1 MFDVAIVGLGPA
13 GLEALKI
20 AIKNNLK
27 VIAFEKSFLGGTCLN
42 QGCIPT
48 KAILHSSNLYQE
60 FLSAEEFGIS
70 VKDINF
76 NWNKILD
83 RKNQIVEKFN
93 KALALEF
100 KKKAEIISASAN
112 LIIENDEILIEAED
126 NIYQA
131 KNIIIATGSSPV
143 ELSCLEFD
151 HQNIL
156 SSDDILNL
164 ETLPKSI
171 AIVGSGAIG
180 LEIAQ
185 FLNSFNVDVTIVEK
199 APNLA
204 PNLDIDLQKRIER
217 ILKTNKIKYF
227 KDDFIK
233 CFKNGIVELNS
244 SKQFEVEKILVA
256 VGRKPNLPKISL
268 AQSEI
273 VANLQINDDCTC
285 DFDNLYIIGD
295 ATKKTMLA
303 HNASYQAKIV
313 MNKIL
318 EKKKLSL
325 KNCPAVVYLT
335 PEIATVGL
343 REQDI
348 QNKDEY
354 VIKKMLLGSLAK
366 PWCEGAQDGLVKV
379 IIKENKIK
387 GAHIVSKNASILISI
402 FNILIE
408 KEIEVDEIE
417 EMIFPHPCFSEVV
430 PEVLR

>member
-1 MFDVAIVGLGPA
+1 M
-13 GLEALKI
+13 
-20 AIKNNLK
+20 
-27 VIAFEKSFLGGTCLN
+27 
-42 QGCIPT
+42 
-48 KAILHSSNLYQE
+48 
-60 FLSAEEFGIS
+60 
-70 VKDINF
+70 
-76 NWNKILD
+76 
-83 RKNQIVEKFN
+83 
-93 KALALEF
+93 
-100 KKKAEIISASAN
+100 
-112 LIIENDEILIEAED
+112 
-126 NIYQA
+126 
-131 KNIIIATGSSPV
+131 
-143 ELSCLEFD
+143 
-151 HQNIL
+151 
-156 SSDDILNL
+156 
-164 ETLPKSI
+164 
-171 AIVGSGAIG
+171 
-180 LEIAQ
+180 
-185 FLNSFNVDVTIVEK
+185 
-199 APNLA
+199 
-204 PNLDIDLQKRIER
+204 
-217 ILKTNKIKYF
+217 
-227 KDDFIK
+227 
-233 CFKNGIVELNS
+233 ELNS
-244 SKQFEVEKILVA
+244 SKQFEAEKILVA

-318 EKKKLSL
+318 AKKELSL

-379 IIKENKIK
+379 IVKENKIK

-430 PEVLR
+430 SEVLR